1 MMLRTKIKL
10 WLLATL
16 TIIAAITYGVLKLEF
31 VQKKVFDVKADLV
44 GSERTVTFYSKMT
57 GDKIASY
64 HDKDTRYEVQPD
76 RTISV
81 WLGSQDKKV
90 HSSLEFII
98 EDIKV
103 DKK

>member
-10 WLLATL
+10 WLLAIL
-16 TIIAAITYGVLKLEF
+16 TIIAAIAYGVLQLEF
-31 VQKKVFDVKADLV
+31 IQKKVFDVKADLV

-64 HDKDTRYEVQPD
+64 YDKDTRYEVQPD

-103 DKK
+103 NKK